1 MRDKTEKEGAKQPR
15 EKKKKK
21 KFNLGSSLGN
31 SFGSVSQPS
40 LTNRKLKAQTHLFPS
55 AC

>member
-1 MRDKTEKEGAKQPR
+1 MRHKETGGEGAKQPQQ
-15 EKKKKK
+15 KKKEI
-21 KFNLGSSLGN
+21 NLLL